1 MQVLE
6 ARIPERENCEPGEM
20 TLGENLCAHVEWKL
34 FEWAAQLI
42 DYLSIKIFL
51 RDKFEDIIDK
61 WYLGDV
67 RQGIS
72 PLVSLKK
79 DEFGSFG
86 ANNRRRYNEC
96 KRLMDEVEKVGRIC
110 DAWKINDEQW
120 TVQSVSRLKD
130 AIRPEFSFSARSFQN
145 SWLTMYRKV
154 PKRNVER
161 ASRSSSS
168 K

>member
-1 MQVLE
+1 
-6 ARIPERENCEPGEM
+6 M

-34 FEWAAQLI
+34 FEWGGTTHRLPQHYKFPK
-42 DYLSIKIFL
+42 DE
-51 RDKFEDIIDK
+51 FEDIIDK
-61 WYLGDV
+61 WFLGDV

-72 PLVSLKK
+72 PLVPLKK

-110 DAWKINDEQW
+110 DAWQINDEQW

-154 PKRNVER
+154 LKRNVER
-161 ASRSSSS
+161 ASRSFSSN
-168 K
+168 